1 MRRAFLNRRRE
12 LHTLEEAIRSP
23 RAEMVILYGR
33 RGVGKSALMQHA
45 LEQTGRRYIYYRATR
60 RTLPLQIAAM
70 RDAVAQVY
78 PEAYVP
84 AVFTS
89 TEDFLAYLAHLASG
103 QSEPL
108 LFVIDELPYLVEA
121 DPSLLSV
128 LQHWWDTHKSVPQIK
143 VFLLGST
150 LAFMERQ
157 VLDAGA
163 PLYHRRTRSLR
174 LEPMDY
180 AEAALF
186 FPMYSPQQKMEA
198 YAILGG
204 MPLYLEQFDPEQD
217 IEQNVISTVLQRHTF
232 LSEEPEWL
240 LLEEFRRD
248 LLYSSILRAVAA
260 GHRRPSDIANAIGK
274 GSAQDISVA
283 LDKLQ
288 QLGLIVREVPVTE
301 RSLPR
306 SRRSLYYLADE
317 YLHFWYRFVD
327 PYSSM
332 VARGLGRQVWE
343 QHIAPLLSHFVSRPA
358 FERACRQ
365 YVWRVVEAGKWSL
378 PLVAIG
384 AWWGAGGREIDV
396 VAVDEQYRLVLAGS
410 CKWTSDPVDIAD
422 YVALQRNVQ
431 LAQEELR
438 PREKPTFALFSRTGF
453 TPRLQQLAQ
462 AEGERLLLVDLKQ
475 MYEVNNSDTSSSSD
489 ETWLPGQDSNLRP
502 SG

>member
-1 MRRAFLNRRRE
+1 MRRAFLNRHRE
-12 LHTLEEAIRSP
+12 LRALEEAIRSS
-23 RAEMVILYGR
+23 RAEMVIVYGR

-45 LEQTGRRYIYYRATR
+45 LQQTGWRYIYYRATR
-60 RTLPLQIAAM
+60 RTLPLQMAAM
-70 RDAVAQVY
+70 RDCVAQVY

-84 AVFTS
+84 VAFASV
-89 TEDFLAYLAHLASG
+89 EDFLTYLAHLAAE
-103 QSEPL
+103 QQEPL

-128 LQHWWDTHKSVPQIK
+128 LQHWWDAHKGAAPIK
-143 VFLLGST
+143 MFLLGST

-157 VLDAGA
+157 VLDVGA
-163 PLYHRRTRSLR
+163 PLYHRRTRSFR

-180 AEAALF
+180 ADAALF
-186 FPMYSPQQKMEA
+186 FPKYSAQQKMEA

-217 IEQNVISTVLQRHTF
+217 IEQNVIGAILQSHTF

-274 GSAQDISVA
+274 GSAQDIAVA
-283 LDKLQ
+283 LEKLQ

-317 YLHFWYRFVD
+317 YLNFWYRFVD
-327 PYSSM
+327 PYSSV
-332 VARGLGRQVWE
+332 VARGMGRQVWA
-343 QHIAPLLSHFVSRPA
+343 QHIAPNLSHFVSRPA

-365 YVWRVVEAGKWSL
+365 YVWRAVETGKLSL
-378 PLVAIG
+378 PVVAIG
-384 AWWGAGGREIDV
+384 AWWGTGGREIDV
-396 VAVDEQYRLVLAGS
+396 VAVDAQYRLVLAGS
-410 CKWTSDPVDIAD
+410 CKWTADPLDLAD
-422 YVALQRNVQ
+422 YVSLQKDVHS
-431 LAQEELR
+431 AEGELR
-438 PREKPTFALFSRTGF
+438 PIANPTFALFSRTGF
-453 TPRLQQLAQ
+453 TSRLRQLAE
-462 AEGERLLLVDLKQ
+462 AEGERLLLVDLQ
-475 MYEVNNSDTSSSSD
+475 QLYEAQTN
-489 ETWLPGQDSNLRP
+489 WLPGQDSNLRL
-502 SG
+502 GG